1 MHVAMASSSAGLLR
15 SPATVWE
22 MYGSEYPCTFAKI
35 VKAPL
40 PSFRS
45 IACLISIGSV
55 RLFLG
60 VFNVSNIVYLLVIVM
75 EVSAVGIAW
84 FDNES
89 DYDAVIAALNVQW
102 TSPVEKH

>member
-22 MYGSEYPCTFAKI
+22 MYGSEYPCTFANI

-45 IACLISIGSV
+45 MACLISIGSV

-60 VFNVSNIVYLLVIVM
+60 VFIVYLLVIIM
-75 EVSAVGIAW
+75 EVSAVGIAC
-84 FDNES
+84 FHGFS
-89 DYDAVIAALNVQW
+89 FVF
-102 TSPVEKH
+102 PVLIV